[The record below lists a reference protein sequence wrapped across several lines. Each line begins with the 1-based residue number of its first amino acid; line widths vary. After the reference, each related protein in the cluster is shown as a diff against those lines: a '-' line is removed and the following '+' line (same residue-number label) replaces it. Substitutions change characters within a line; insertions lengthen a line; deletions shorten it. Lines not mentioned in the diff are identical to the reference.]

1 MDGQIDKVTNLRTEN
16 ASQPNLVAN
25 SKRTN
30 TRSCFLYFIP
40 LLMLFSKALSL
51 HPVLLQTKALCVL
64 KHLCLVFTCLRTKVD
79 VKPAFK
85 KAKLSVKVHSCH
97 FHKICAYSAVCRG
110 PAKRKRS
117 QISCLLLLFNPI
129 YALTWS
135 VQLPVSLSVF
145 MSVSLLQCFSTFQS
159 ASIRIL
165 LFSIPHHIFC
175 PDSCQK
181 ATRVIILI

>member
-1 MDGQIDKVTNLRTEN
+1 
-16 ASQPNLVAN
+16 
-25 SKRTN
+25 
-30 TRSCFLYFIP
+30 
-40 LLMLFSKALSL
+40 MLFSKALSL

-97 FHKICAYSAVCRG
+97 FHKMCAYSAVCRG

-135 VQLPVSLSVF
+135 VSLPVSLSVF
-145 MSVSLLQCFSTFQS
+145 TSVSLLQCFSTFQS

-181 ATRVIILI
+181 ATRVIILIWDTPCRPWASLSLSPPPSPAHVALSSYIR